1 MLLQIH
7 DELVI
12 ESPLAELE
20 ETSATVRRVM
30 EQVVELKVPLVVD
43 LASATSLDAVKS

>member
-12 ESPLAELE
+12 EAPSEAAVEVTGL
-20 ETSATVRRVM
+20 VRDAM
-30 EQVVELKVPLVVD
+30 EGVVEMAVPLVVD
-43 LASATSLDAVKS
+43 VASGDSLDAVKA